1 MKITSALVAL
11 IVQQESHFSIDTL
24 EAQRLA
30 KSKVVHVTHQAQAD
44 FAACLHQSL
53 SADLQ
58 RIMALSS
65 EKGASSWLS
74 ALPVDEHGFALHKG
88 AFRDA
93 LCLRY
98 GWLPSGLP
106 TQCICGE
113 GFSVNHA
120 MNCPTGGYPTLR
132 HNELRDFTA
141 DALSEVC
148 SGVCVEPSLQT
159 LSGETLTYST
169 AIAEDGARLDVSA
182 DGFWGGQ
189 HQRTFFDVK
198 VFNPTASSY
207 RTTPVSSLYRQFEKE
222 KCRKYEQRIREVE
235 MGSFVPLVFS
245 TFGGM
250 SGCTNV
256 VYKCL
261 AYLLSLKR
269 GVPYSSVM
277 AWLRCRLSFSLLR
290 STIACLRGA
299 RSHSGCPAN
308 HRALDLA
315 LIESQVP
322 FP

>member
-1 MKITSALVAL
+1 MLCIRA
-11 IVQQESHFSIDTL
+11 
-24 EAQRLA
+24 
-30 KSKVVHVTHQAQAD
+30 
-44 FAACLHQSL
+44 
-53 SADLQ
+53 
-58 RIMALSS
+58 
-65 EKGASSWLS
+65 
-74 ALPVDEHGFALHKG
+74 

-93 LCLRY
+93 LCLHY

-106 TQCICGE
+106 TQCVCGK
-113 GFSVNHA
+113 GFSVDHA

-148 SGVCVEPSLQT
+148 SGVCVCVCVCVEPSS
-159 LSGETLTYST
+159 LSVETLTYST
-169 AIAEDGARLDVSA
+169 AIVEDGTRLDVSA

-198 VFNPTASSY
+198 VFNSTASSY
-207 RTTPVSSLYRQFEKE
+207 RTTPVSSLYRRFEKE
-222 KCRKYEQRIREVE
+222 KCRKYEQSIRDVE

-245 TFGGM
+245 TFDGM

-256 VYKCL
+256 VYKRP

-290 STIACLRGA
+290 SAIACLR
-299 RSHSGCPAN
+299 
-308 HRALDLA
+308 
-315 LIESQVP
+315 
-322 FP
+322 

>member
-1 MKITSALVAL
+1 MPYNATAMPYNTQQCPTIPKLCVLDVSHVQLWLNPKLYVRHIKHKLILLPVCTNHCLLIYRESWHCLVRR
-11 IVQQESHFSIDTL
+11 V
-24 EAQRLA
+24 
-30 KSKVVHVTHQAQAD
+30 
-44 FAACLHQSL
+44 
-53 SADLQ
+53 
-58 RIMALSS
+58 
-65 EKGASSWLS
+65 WLS

-88 AFRDA
+88 AFHDT

-106 TQCICGE
+106 TQYVCGK
-113 GFSVNHA
+113 GFSVDHT
-120 MNCPTGGYPTLR
+120 MNCPTGRYPTLR
-132 HNELRDFTA
+132 HNESRDFTA

-159 LSGETLTYST
+159 LSGETYST
-169 AIAEDGARLDVSA
+169 AIAEDGACLDISA

-189 HQRTFFDVK
+189 HKRTFFDVE

-207 RTTPVSSLYRQFEKE
+207 KTTPVSSLYRRFEE
-222 KCRKYEQRIREVE
+222 KRRKYEQRIREVE

-256 VYKCL
+256 VYKRL

-277 AWLRCRLSFSLLR
+277 AWYAVTLVF
-290 STIACLRGA
+290 
-299 RSHSGCPAN
+299 
-308 HRALDLA
+308 
-315 LIESQVP
+315 
-322 FP
+322 